1 MSYMAQGALESL
13 KKTLNSNLKG
23 YGKMI
28 NKELLISYLEER
40 IKEYEKQIVVLQ
52 SELLHSLINNNKRE
66 FSIKNLRHESIMNS
80 IRVYEDLLEKI
91 NNGEFRNQKIKK

>member
-1 MSYMAQGALESL
+1 
-13 KKTLNSNLKG
+13 
-23 YGKMI
+23 MI

-52 SELLHSLINNNKRE
+52 SELAYSLINNNKRE

>member
-1 MSYMAQGALESL
+1 
-13 KKTLNSNLKG
+13 
-23 YGKMI
+23 MI

-52 SELLHSLINNNKRE
+52 SELSYSLINNNKRE

-80 IRVYEDLLEKI
+80 IRVYEDLFEKI